1 MKRENS
7 KWVHHSSHGF
17 HLVQLAH
24 IGLRNTWEFFK
35 NATNQISE
43 KKMKWDDV
51 INPSTSTDIPVLEE
65 IQFWMLRKS
74 IQSKQSNIYQETYK
88 LRLLNVNL
96 LLVE

>member
-1 MKRENS
+1 MKS
-7 KWVHHSSHGF
+7 
-17 HLVQLAH
+17 
-24 IGLRNTWEFFK
+24 
-35 NATNQISE
+35 
-43 KKMKWDDV
+43 DDV
-51 INPSTSTDIPVLEE
+51 INSSTSTDIPVLKE